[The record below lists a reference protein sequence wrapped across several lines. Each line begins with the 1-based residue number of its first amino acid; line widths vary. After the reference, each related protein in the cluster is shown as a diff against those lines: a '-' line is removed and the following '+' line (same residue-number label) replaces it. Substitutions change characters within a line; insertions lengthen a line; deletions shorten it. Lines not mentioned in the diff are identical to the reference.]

1 MKIKATKTMATALNK
16 AMKNSKLS
24 GYKVSLEKF
33 TERQFSLYVDI
44 DSYKHDADYN
54 LEDGTFNV
62 LKIAYPQDYY
72 ACNRYLT
79 TRDLVNI
86 YKHSDK
92 TYDGFMQQV
101 IESIEV

>member
-16 AMKNSKLS
+16 ALKNSN
-24 GYKVSLEKF
+24 YKVSLEKF
-33 TERQFSLYVDI
+33 TERQFALYVDI

-54 LEDGTFNV
+54 IEDGTFNV
-62 LKIAYPQDYY
+62 LKIMYPQDYY

-79 TRDLVNI
+79 TRDLVRA
-86 YKHSDK
+86 YKSSNK
-92 TYDGFMQQV
+92 TYDGFIQAV

>member
-1 MKIKATKTMATALNK
+1 MKIKATKTMALALNK
-16 AMKNSKLS
+16 AMKNSN
-24 GYKVSLEKF
+24 YKVSLEKF
-33 TERQFSLYVDI
+33 TERQFALYVDI
-44 DSYKHDADYN
+44 DTYKHDIDYN
-54 LEDGTFNV
+54 IEDCTFNV
-62 LKIAYPQDYY
+62 LKVEYPQDYY

-101 IESIEV
+101 IESIEI